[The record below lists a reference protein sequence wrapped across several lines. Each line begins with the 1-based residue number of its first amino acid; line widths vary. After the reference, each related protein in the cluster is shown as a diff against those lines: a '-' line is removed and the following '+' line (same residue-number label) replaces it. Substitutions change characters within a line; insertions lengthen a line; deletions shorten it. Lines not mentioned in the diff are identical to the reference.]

1 MKFEDEV
8 KQKIESIETRYYIT
22 VVSVFV
28 CGLLA
33 HLYQFTNKNFNYD
46 ELGQTP
52 AGFGAGISLGRWGL
66 QLIGDMVG
74 VFFRTYSIPMVNGMI
89 ALIFIA
95 LSAVCIVKTFDISD
109 KVCCFLIGGI
119 IATFPAL
126 VSTYFFMFTA
136 PYYGFAMLLA
146 CVSGMLLTKGIDEL
160 WQSSEIERRSSIKK
174 FVVNTLLGIASLTL
188 ATGIYQSYCS
198 VTLCIILL
206 NVIMRLYEDGED
218 IKRTLIVGITYCVE
232 FTISI
237 LLYLLGTKIAVKV
250 TGIQLDDYR
259 GMSDIGTINIGGLF
273 TALKCVYKNYL
284 LLMTPRDVYQINP
297 IYIVN
302 VIFVLVN
309 CVCIFLI
316 WNKIRSKSSIIN
328 KVFFIVMLVLFPVAT
343 FFPEVLTQGAG
354 GVYSIMTYAVVFVF
368 ILPIIMYDKYRC
380 GLTDTTRK
388 DYAGRVLCISTFA
401 CILVYIWFANGNYQA
416 LQYTTYH
423 DIAYFETLAT
433 QVKSLEGYTADMPVA
448 FVGDGFD
455 DPTFTAGGLM
465 DSYFDI
471 EGKWPTNVNYFNNIY
486 LWTSYLGYTPEIIEF
501 KDSEYLLEVEQ
512 IKKMPSYPESGSIA
526 IVDGTV
532 VIKGCVKQ

>member
-33 HLYQFTNKNFNYD
+33 HLYQFTNKNFNYE

-52 AGFGAGISLGRWGL
+52 AGFGAGVSLGRWGL
-66 QLIGDMVG
+66 QLIGDTEG
-74 VFFRTYSIPMVNGMI
+74 FFFRTYSIPMVNGMI
-89 ALIFIA
+89 TLLFIA

-109 KVCCFLIGGI
+109 KVCCFLTGGI

-136 PYYGFAMLLA
+136 PYYGLAMLLA
-146 CVSGMLLTKGIDEL
+146 CISGMLLTEGMGEL
-160 WQSSEIERRSSIKK
+160 WKISEPDRKSCIKK
-174 FVVNTLLGIASLTL
+174 AVVNTLLGIACLTL
-188 ATGIYQSYCS
+188 ATSIYQSYCS
-198 VTLCIILL
+198 VTLCILL
-206 NVIMRLYEDGED
+206 LDVIVRLYENVEG
-218 IKRTLIVGITYCVE
+218 IKKTLAAGIIYCVE
-232 FTISI
+232 FIISI
-237 LLYLLGTKIAVKV
+237 LLYLAGTKIAVKV

-259 GMSDIGTINIGGLF
+259 GMSNIGAINIGGLF

-284 LLMTPRDVYQINP
+284 LLMTTRDVYQINP
-297 IYIVN
+297 IYV
-302 VIFVLVN
+302 VDAIFILVN
-309 CVCIFLI
+309 CVCLYFA
-316 WNKIRSKSSIIN
+316 WNKIRSKSSVIN
-328 KVFFIVMLVLFPVAT
+328 KVFFLPALVLFPIAT

-368 ILPIIMYDKYRC
+368 ILPIVMYDKYRC

-388 DYAGRVLCISTFA
+388 DYAGRVLCISIFA
-401 CILVYIWFANGNYQA
+401 CILVYIWFANGNYQV

-423 DIAYFETLAT
+423 DLAYFETLAT
-433 QVKSLEGYTADMPVA
+433 QVKSLDGYTADMPVA

-455 DPTFTAGGLM
+455 DPTFSAGGLM

-501 KDSEYLLEVEQ
+501 KDSYYLKDIEEV
-512 IKKMPSYPESGSIA
+512 KRMPSYPNDGSIA
-526 IVDGTV
+526 IVDGM
-532 VIKGCVKQ
+532 VIIRGNDW